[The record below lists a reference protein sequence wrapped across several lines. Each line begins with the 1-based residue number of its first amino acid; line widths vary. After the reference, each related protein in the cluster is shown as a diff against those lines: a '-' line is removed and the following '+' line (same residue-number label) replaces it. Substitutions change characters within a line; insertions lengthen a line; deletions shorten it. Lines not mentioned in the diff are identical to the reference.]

1 MRICVVGSG
10 ISGMAA
16 AWLLSQQHDVDVVE
30 QDRSLGGHTKTVE
43 VVVRGV
49 RIPCDI
55 GFMVF
60 NHRTYPNLVRLFAH
74 LGIPEQDADMS
85 FSVHDAASG
94 VTWRGDLL
102 GIFADPK
109 TFVRPAFWRMLFEI
123 VRFSRS
129 GERLLADP
137 ALASMTLGELLDRER
152 YGHGFRDWYLVPMAG
167 SIWSM
172 PSERVLRFPAA
183 SMIRFF
189 DNHGLIRIAGKPQW
203 KSVPGGARRYVERM
217 AREVSGT
224 VRVGDGAALITRGPD
239 GVEVALRSGERLR
252 YDSVVLACHADQAL
266 ALLHDADDEERAV
279 LSAISYEP
287 NDVVLHSDTSLLP
300 PRRGAWA
307 AWNHS
312 SAGRAEGRVSVTYR
326 LRVLQRLPV
335 RDEILVTLNPLRPVS
350 DGAVFGRF
358 SLAHPQFGP
367 GSVEAQRALER
378 IQGRRRTWFAG
389 AWTRYGF
396 HEDGLISGLRVA
408 KAFGIDPPWGRILDP
423 EESRR

>member
-1 MRICVVGSG
+1 MKICVVGSG

-16 AWLLSQQHDVDVVE
+16 AWLLSTRHEVDVVE

-43 VVVRGV
+43 VDAGGV
-49 RIPCDI
+49 RVPCDV

-94 VTWRGDLL
+94 VTWRGDLR
-102 GIFADPK
+102 GIFADPE
-109 TFVRPAFWRMLFEI
+109 TFARPAFWRMLADI

-129 GERLLADP
+129 GERLLRDP
-137 ALASMTLGELLDRER
+137 ALASMTLGELLEREG
-152 YGHGFRDWYLVPMAG
+152 YGPGFRDWYLVPMAG

-189 DNHGLIRIAGKPQW
+189 HNHGLIHITGKPQW
-203 KSVPGGARRYVERM
+203 KSVPGGARRYVERL
-217 AREVSGT
+217 AREVSGAI
-224 VRVGDGAALITRGPD
+224 RVGDGVASVVRGRD
-239 GVEVALRSGERLR
+239 SVELTLRSGERLV

-266 ALLHDADDEERAV
+266 AVLDDADDEERAV
-279 LSAISYEP
+279 LRAIPYEP
-287 NDVVLHSDTSLLP
+287 NDVVLHSDTAFLP
-300 PRRGAWA
+300 PRRAAWA
-307 AWNHS
+307 AWNHA
-312 SAGRAEGRVSVTYR
+312 SAGSSGARVSVTYR

-335 RDEILVTLNPLRPVS
+335 RQEVLVTLNPLRPVPDHS
-350 DGAVFGRF
+350 VFERL
-358 SLAHPQFGP
+358 SLAHPQFGS
-367 GSVEAQRALER
+367 GSVEAQRALEQ

-423 EESRR
+423 EGAEG

>member
-1 MRICVVGSG
+1 MKICVVGSG

-16 AWLLSQQHDVDVVE
+16 AWLLSQRHEVDLVE
-30 QDRSLGGHTKTVE
+30 QEQSLGGHTRTVD
-43 VVVRGV
+43 VLIGNRRV
-49 RIPCDI
+49 PCDV

-60 NHRTYPNLVRLFAH
+60 NHRTYPNLVRLFEH
-74 LGIPEQDADMS
+74 FGIPEQDADMS
-85 FSVHDAASG
+85 FSVHDAAAG
-94 VTWRGDLL
+94 VTWRGDLR
-102 GIFADPK
+102 GVFADPK
-109 TFVRPAFWRMLFEI
+109 TFVRPAYWRMLADI

-129 GERLLADP
+129 GERLLRDP
-137 ALASMTLGELLDRER
+137 ALASMTLGELLER
-152 YGHGFRDWYLVPMAG
+152 DGYGPGFREWYLVPMAG

-217 AREVSGT
+217 AREVSGA
-224 VRVGDGAALITRGPD
+224 VRIGDGAASIVRGPE

-252 YDSVVLACHADQAL
+252 YDAVVLACHADQAL
-266 ALLHDADDEERAV
+266 AVLHDADEEERAV
-279 LSAISYEP
+279 LSAIPYEP
-287 NDVVLHSDTSLLP
+287 NDVVLHSDTAFLP
-300 PRRGAWA
+300 PRRAAWA
-307 AWNHS
+307 AWNHA
-312 SAGRAEGRVSVTYR
+312 SAGAAEPRVSVTYR

-335 RDEILVTLNPLRPVS
+335 EDEVLVTLNPLRPVPG
-350 DGAVFGRF
+350 DAVFGRF

-408 KAFGIDPPWGRILDP
+408 KAFGVDPPWGLILDP
-423 EESRR
+423 EEAAR